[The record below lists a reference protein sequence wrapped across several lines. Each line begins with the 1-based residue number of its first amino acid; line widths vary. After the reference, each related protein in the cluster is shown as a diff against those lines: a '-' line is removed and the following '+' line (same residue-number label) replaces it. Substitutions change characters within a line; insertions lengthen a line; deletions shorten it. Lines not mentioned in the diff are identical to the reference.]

1 MLLLRSALFNVAF
14 YVNIVLWALLC
25 APALLMPRRAAMT
38 IVQAWCRSSL
48 WLTRRVAGIRVEVR
62 GLERIPPG
70 GLLVASKHQSF
81 LETFALIAVL
91 DDPAFILK
99 RELMWIPF
107 VGWFLAKIGM
117 VPIDR
122 GARSLALVEMNRRAR
137 AEVAKGRQ
145 ILIFPEGTRRQPGAE
160 PAYKYGVAHLYR
172 SLEVPC
178 VPVALNA
185 GLFWPRRSFVRRPGT
200 VVIEFG
206 EPIPPGLD
214 RDVAFAEIRTRIET
228 GSRRLL
234 ADAATAGGELPSA
247 SAEEASAGP
256 RASS

>member
-1 MLLLRSALFNVAF
+1 MLLLRSALFNLAF
-14 YVNIVLWALLC
+14 YVNIVLWALLGV
-25 APALLMPRRAAMT
+25 PALLMPRRAAMG
-38 IVQAWCRSSL
+38 IVQAWCRSAL
-48 WLTRRVAGIRVEVR
+48 WLTRWVAGVGVEFR

-117 VPIDR
+117 VPVDR

-160 PAYKYGVAHLYR
+160 PAYKYGVVHLYR
-172 SLEVPC
+172 SLGVPC
-178 VPVALNA
+178 LPVALNA

-206 EPIPPGLD
+206 EPIPPGLN
-214 RDVAFAEIRTRIET
+214 REAFFAEIRSRIET

-234 ADAATAGGELPSA
+234 AEGRAAGGEPAPISVDNKA
-247 SAEEASAGP
+247 PDP
-256 RASS
+256 RTRP